1 MKKFLLTAMTA
12 LLLVFAAN
20 AQYQLIVMKKANVI
34 KRFNT
39 GDMIRYSLSTPK
51 HFKYERIIE
60 LTQTEIIT
68 SWDTVPYYKVR
79 LVDIE
84 GNGEPSGVT
93 LQKIGVYCVAAGVL
107 LPIADLINVA
117 IVQDDKYEI
126 DSGVAITSAS
136 LVVFGVA
143 LMIIDKP
150 YVKLQM
156 SKRMMIV
163 DWDSPLYKR
172 QRTLPTSIPG
182 N

>member
-1 MKKFLLTAMTA
+1 MKTFLLTATIT
-12 LLLVFAAN
+12 LLLVSAVN

-60 LTQTEIIT
+60 LTQDNIIT

-79 LVDIE
+79 LIDVE
-84 GNGEPSGVT
+84 GNGEPSGIT
-93 LQKIGVYCVAAGVL
+93 LQKIGAYCVAAGII

-117 IVQDDKYEI
+117 VVQDQKYEM
-126 DSGVAITSAS
+126 DNGVAITSAT
-136 LVVFGVA
+136 LIAAGA
-143 LMIIDKP
+143 LLMIIDKP
-150 YVKLQM
+150 YIKLQM
-156 SKRMMIV
+156 SKRLMIV

-172 QRTLPTSIPG
+172 HRTIQSTIPG